1 MFDKE
6 MMKALE
12 ADGEK
17 LTQLTGED
25 HGPAFLFAPDEC
37 PHCQYDSQFPGFE
50 KGGWL
55 QQDNNGPIAPCPV
68 CNLDGTY
75 DH

>member
-37 PHCQYDSQFPGFE
+37 PHCQYDRQSPG
-50 KGGWL
+50 L
-55 QQDNNGPIAPCPV
+55 QQDNNGPIVPCQL
-68 CNLDGTY
+68 CNPDGS
-75 DH
+75 HER

>member
-25 HGPAFLFAPDEC
+25 HGPIFLFAPDEC
-37 PHCQYDSQFPGFE
+37 PHCQYDSQFPGF
-50 KGGWL
+50 
-55 QQDNNGPIAPCPV
+55 GPIVPCPV
-68 CNLDGTY
+68 CNPDGTY